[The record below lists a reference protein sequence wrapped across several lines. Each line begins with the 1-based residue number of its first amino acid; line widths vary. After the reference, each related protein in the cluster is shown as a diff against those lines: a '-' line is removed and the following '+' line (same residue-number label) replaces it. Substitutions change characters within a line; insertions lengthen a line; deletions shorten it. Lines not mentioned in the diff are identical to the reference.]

1 MKRFW
6 QNAAAAPHDGTWRI
20 VLDGKPMHL
29 PGGLPLRLDSEPLAR
44 ALAAEWQNAG
54 MHVGGTW
61 SMDDLPLTQLAAT
74 ALHRIAP
81 DPAATVAALAKYA
94 ASDCLCYRAEHPE
107 ALMVRQHHAW
117 QPWLDWAAATY
128 DARLHVSHGIM
139 PIRQPEEALAAL
151 AAALARRTIWELA
164 GLGILVPA
172 YGSLILGLAVAD
184 GQLTA
189 AAAHKVAALD
199 ELFQESK
206 WGEDAD
212 ATARRVT
219 MARDV
224 AEAEEFIRRSVLF

>member
-1 MKRFW
+1 LKRFW
-6 QNAAAAPHDGTWRI
+6 QNAAAAPHDGAWRI

-29 PGGLPLRLDSEPLAR
+29 PGGLPLQVESEALAR

-54 MHVGGTW
+54 ATW
-61 SMDDLPLTQLAAT
+61 SMGDLPLTRLAAT

-81 DPAATVAALAKYA
+81 DPAPTVAALAKYA

-128 DARLHVSHGIM
+128 GARLHVSHGIM
-139 PIRQPEEALAAL
+139 PVRQPDQALTAL
-151 AAALARRTIWELA
+151 EAALARRTIWELA
-164 GLGILVPA
+164 GLGVLVPA
-172 YGSLILGLAVAD
+172 YGSLILGLAVAE

-189 AAAHKVAALD
+189 AAAHALAALD

-212 ATARRVT
+212 ADARRT
-219 MARDV
+219 AMARDV
-224 AEAEEFIRRSVLF
+224 AHAETFLRKIVLF